1 MSDELQ
7 DFRAANLAH
16 GERAMRLVDADVIGR
31 WMDEQGLPGEGAP
44 ELAFISGG
52 SQNEIF
58 SVRRAGEHFVLRR
71 PPEAVPPGRN
81 ELMMRE
87 YRVLQAL
94 RGTDVP
100 HAESVAACDDHSV
113 MGVSFYLMRYV
124 DGWSPMGGNDW
135 PAPFD
140 TDDAARAELGAAV
153 IDGAARLAS
162 VDWVAGGL
170 EGFGKPDK
178 FLDRQVDRWL
188 SHFEKVRIRDVPGID
203 AAAAWLRTHI
213 PAAQA
218 PGIIHGD
225 YQFANV
231 MFASGRP
238 GRLAAIVDWEMA
250 TIGDPLL
257 DLGWM
262 LQAWPDD
269 PTNHMNAYSTAGFAP
284 RDDMLELYSRVSGR
298 DVSAADYYVVL
309 ARFKLAIVLEG
320 GYAALHKG
328 ESTNE
333 RVLAYGDTVLNLMQ
347 GAAELASVSML
358 PATN

>member
-1 MSDELQ
+1 ME
-7 DFRAANLAH
+7 
-16 GERAMRLVDADVIGR
+16 E
-31 WMDEQGLPGEGAP
+31 EGLPGAGAP
-44 ELAFISGG
+44 ALAYITGG

-58 SVRRAGEHFVLRR
+58 SVRRGGEHFVLRR
-71 PPEAVPPGRN
+71 PPEVVPPGRN

-87 YRVLQAL
+87 FRVLTAL

-100 HAESVAACDDHSV
+100 HAEAVAACDDHSV
-113 MGVSFYLMRYV
+113 MGVSFYLMHYV
-124 DGWSPMGGNDW
+124 DGWSPVGVDAW

-140 TDDAARAELGAAV
+140 TDRAARAELGAAC
-153 IDGAARLAS
+153 IDGAARLAN

-170 EGFGKPDK
+170 EGLGKPEG

-188 SHFEKVRIRDVPGID
+188 SHFEKVRIREVPGID
-203 AAAAWLRTHI
+203 EAAAWLRTHI
-213 PAAQA
+213 PAAQV

-231 MFASGRP
+231 MFAHDRP

-269 PTNHMNAYSTAGFAP
+269 PTNHMHAFAADGMPP

-298 DVSAADYYVVL
+298 DVGAADYYVVL

-320 GYAALHKG
+320 GFAMLHKG

-333 RVLAYGDTVLNLMQ
+333 RVLAYGETVLDLMR
-347 GAAELASVSML
+347 GAADLAAVSKL
-358 PATN
+358 PATS

>member
-1 MSDELQ
+1 VSGELDE
-7 DFRAANLAH
+7 FRAAAAAH
-16 GERAMRLVDADVIGR
+16 AARSAHLVDADVLGR
-31 WMDEQGLPGEGAP
+31 WMDAEGLPGDGAP
-44 ELAFISGG
+44 ELAYIRGG

-58 SVRRAGEHFVLRR
+58 SVKRGGEHFVLRR
-71 PPEAVPPGRN
+71 PPEVVPPGRN

-100 HAESVAACDDHSV
+100 HAEAVAACDDHSV
-113 MGVSFYLMRYV
+113 QGVSFYLMRFV
-124 DGWSPMGGNDW
+124 DGWSPVGVDTW

-140 TDDAARAELGAAV
+140 TDQAARAELGAAC
-153 IDGAARLAS
+153 IDGAARLS
-162 VDWVAGGL
+162 RVDWVAGGL
-170 EGFGKPDK
+170 EGFGKPDR

-188 SHFEKVRIRDVPGID
+188 SHFDKVRIRDLPGID
-203 AAAAWLRTHI
+203 EAAAWLRTHI

-231 MFASGRP
+231 MFGHGRP

-262 LQAWPDD
+262 LQGWPDD
-269 PTNHMNAYSTAGFAP
+269 PTNHMHTFSAEGLAP
-284 RDDMLELYSRVSGR
+284 RDDMLELYARVSGR
-298 DVSAADYYVVL
+298 DVSASDYYVVL

-320 GYAALHKG
+320 GFAALHKG

-333 RVLAYGDTVLNLMQ
+333 RVLAYGETVLNLMR
-347 GAAELASVSML
+347 GAAELAAVSRL
-358 PATN
+358 PATG

>member
-1 MSDELQ
+1 VSDEL
-7 DFRAANLAH
+7 DEFRAKAAAH
-16 GERAMRLVDADVIGR
+16 AERSMRLVDPEVLGC
-31 WMDEQGLPGEGAP
+31 WMDEQGLPGEGVP

-58 SVRRAGEHFVLRR
+58 SVRRGGEHFVLRR
-71 PPEAVPPGRN
+71 PPEVVPPGRN

-100 HAESVAACDDHSV
+100 HAEAIAACDDHAV
-113 MGVSFYLMRYV
+113 MGVSFYLMRFV
-124 DGWSPMGGNDW
+124 DGWSPLGGNEW
-135 PAPFD
+135 PAPFA
-140 TDDAARAELGAAV
+140 TDPEARAELGASV
-153 IDGAARLAS
+153 IEGAAHLAS

-170 EGFGKPDK
+170 EGFGKPDG

-188 SHFEKVRIRDVPGID
+188 SHLEKVRIRDLSGID
-203 AAAAWLRTHI
+203 DAAAWLRSHI

-231 MFASGRP
+231 MFGHGRP

-269 PTNHMNAYSTAGFAP
+269 PTNHMHAFSTDGMPA
-284 RDDMLELYSRVSGR
+284 RDDMLELYARVSGR
-298 DVSAADYYVVL
+298 DVGASDYYVVL

-333 RVLAYGDTVLNLMQ
+333 RVLAYGDTVLNLMR
-347 GAAELASVSML
+347 GAADLAAVSKL
-358 PATN
+358 PATD